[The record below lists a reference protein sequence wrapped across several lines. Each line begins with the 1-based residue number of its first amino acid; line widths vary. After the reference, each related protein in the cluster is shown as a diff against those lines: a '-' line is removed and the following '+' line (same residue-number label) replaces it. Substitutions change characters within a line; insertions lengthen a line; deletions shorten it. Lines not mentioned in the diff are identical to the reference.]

1 MKKLLFTLLAVIL
14 SITGYAQRSR
24 EYIRQNIKEKG
35 ECRNVAITRYNGD
48 LMLYGRNGWAATGC
62 PDGLTD
68 TLDEL
73 NDDNEFIR
81 DVQLTDNGS
90 WLVLYGDNG
99 FVWNDIPYSL
109 ESKLRD
115 WNDKG
120 EEITSVTFN
129 DSGDWIL
136 ISKNYISASSSEI
149 QDWIVGGMDEYGG
162 VYATCLTESAA
173 VVVYE
178 EGYKFLGDVPDDLR
192 ERLRAV
198 TWDVFFVKIA
208 GTAWF
213 FSDGKSRYDYNM

>member
-81 DVQLTDNGS
+81 DVQLTDKGS

-149 QDWIVGGMDEYGG
+149 QDWIVGGMDKYGG
-162 VYATCLTESAA
+162 VYATCLTENAA

-192 ERLRAV
+192 ERLRDV